1 MSPAAVPEP
10 FECRPLAPADRERFC
25 ALIAEAFELDPS
37 MAYFFGPSG
46 GDADEAFHRRAL
58 AGFVFDKA
66 LALGETVEGAFEGG
80 RLAACAVVEPRASG
94 PGALGA
100 LRLIPAAIALSK
112 ALPRG
117 SLGRMNRFAA
127 FARRPLASGR
137 WRYLTMIG
145 SSPAYR
151 GRGGAAALLERAIV
165 AARLDRSCQGLALD
179 TENPDNLP
187 YYGRRGFEL
196 HSSGEFK
203 GFTIYRMIHRS
214 GGEA

>member
-1 MSPAAVPEP
+1 MSAAASPAR
-10 FECRPLAPADRERFC
+10 FECRPLARADRAPFC
-25 ALIAEAFELDPS
+25 ELIALAFERDPS
-37 MAYFFGPSG
+37 MAYFFRSAGEVS
-46 GDADEAFHRRAL
+46 HRLAL

-80 RLAACAVVEPRASG
+80 RLAACAVAEPRAAG

-100 LRLIPAAIALSK
+100 LRLVPAAIALSR

-127 FARRPLASGR
+127 FARRGLATEH

-145 SSPAYR
+145 SAPAYR
-151 GRGGAAALLERAIV
+151 GRGAAAALLDRAIV
-165 AARLDRSCQGLALD
+165 AARRDRACQGLALD

-187 YYGRRGFEL
+187 YYRRRGFEL
-196 HSSGEFK
+196 HSSGEFI
-203 GFTIYRMIHRS
+203 GLTIYRMICPSR
-214 GGEA
+214 GGS

>member
-1 MSPAAVPEP
+1 MSAADARAA
-10 FECRPLAPADRERFC
+10 FECRPLAPADRAPFC
-25 ALIAEAFELDPS
+25 RLIAEAFELDPS
-37 MAYFFGPSG
+37 MAYFFGSSG

-66 LALGETVEGAFEGG
+66 LALGETVEGAFAEGG
-80 RLAACAVVEPRASG
+80 LAACAVAEPRASG

-100 LRLIPAAIALSK
+100 LRLIPAAIALSR

-127 FARRPLASGR
+127 FARRGLTHGS

-151 GRGGAAALLERAIV
+151 GRGAAAALLDRAII
-165 AARLDRSCQGLALD
+165 AARRDRSCQGLALD
-179 TENPDNLP
+179 TENPDNLA
-187 YYGRRGFEL
+187 YYRRRGFKL
-196 HSSGEFK
+196 HSTGEFM
-203 GFTIYRMIHRS
+203 GLTIYRMIYPS
-214 GGEA
+214 GGES